1 MIKGSVLTNTPS
13 NKNKQL
19 KRIIMK
25 NILILL
31 TILIASTSCNLD
43 MLSGIKGS
51 GNPVSEDRNI
61 DANFENLQVQ
71 QGITVFLSQGNNT
84 NLQVE
89 ADDNIIDLLKTE
101 VENNTLKIY
110 FEKNVYRA
118 KSRTVYLTVSN
129 LSSIRTSSGASVKT
143 EETFETYSMDLD
155 ASSGS
160 SIKLIVNCDEISSDA
175 SSGANISISGNS
187 QIITASASSGSSIYA
202 GDLKSKNATATVSSG
217 ASIKVNTSTRLK
229 ARASSGGSINYSG
242 DPAEI
247 DKSSSSGGSVTR
259 S

>member
-1 MIKGSVLTNTPS
+1 M
-13 NKNKQL
+13 
-19 KRIIMK
+19 R

-31 TILIASTSCNLD
+31 TILITATSCNLD

-51 GNPVSEDRNI
+51 GNPISEDRNI
-61 DANFENLQVQ
+61 NTNFENLEVQ
-71 QGITVFLSQGNNT
+71 QGITVYLSQGKNT

-118 KSRTVYLTVSN
+118 KSRIIYLTVSN
-129 LSSIRTSSGASVKT
+129 LSSIETSSGALVKT
-143 EETFETYSMDLD
+143 ENTFETFSMDLD

-160 SIKLIVNCDEISSDA
+160 SIKLIINCNEISSDA
-175 SSGANISISGNS
+175 SSGANITLSGTT
-187 QIITASASSGSSIYA
+187 QIITASASSGSTINA
-202 GDLKSKNATATVSSG
+202 NGLIAKNATANASSG
-217 ASIKVNTSTRLK
+217 ASIKVNTTTKLK
-229 ARASSGGSINYSG
+229 AKASSGGSINYSG

-247 DKSSSSGGSVTR
+247 DKSSSSGGSVKR